1 MIEKNREYKNYKL
14 ISWLFSGRKKKFLK
28 EKEKEKAAH
37 GWKVK
42 IQENKEG
49 GLRHSIGGED

>member
-1 MIEKNREYKNYKL
+1 MGEKKN
-14 ISWLFSGRKKKFLK
+14 LK
-28 EKEKEKAAH
+28 EKEKENAAH